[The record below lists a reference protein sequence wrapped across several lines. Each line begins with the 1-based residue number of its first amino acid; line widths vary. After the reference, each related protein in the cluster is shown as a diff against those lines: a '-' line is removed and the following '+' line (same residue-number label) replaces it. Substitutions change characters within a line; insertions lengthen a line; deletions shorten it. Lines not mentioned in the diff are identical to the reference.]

1 MARPAR
7 PSRAAASSI
16 FAALAREVTEIV
28 AEETEADIDYVV
40 DVDGTLEIEA
50 DSDQMFRVIY
60 NLVRNAVQAF
70 ASDPV

>member
-1 MARPAR
+1 
-7 PSRAAASSI
+7 
-16 FAALAREVTEIV
+16 
-28 AEETEADIDYVV
+28 VV

-70 ASDPV
+70 ASDPSMIRCWCGV